1 MANSSKLVPFIL
13 QWEGGFVNDPDDLGG
28 ATNKGI
34 TIGTFTEYKK
44 RKGQKAPTVD
54 DLKNISDAEW
64 HDVFK
69 SLYWDRWKADEIK
82 SQAIA
87 NILVDWVW
95 ASGSHGIKRP
105 QRLLG
110 VKADGIVGKQT
121 IAALNAMDAATLFKM
136 IKDDRAKFIDE
147 ICKARPKN
155 EKYRKGRTFALAER
169 ANSNAFA
176 RSRAARASFGSA
188 SSTFSY
194 AAAAPA

>member
-34 TIGTFTEYKK
+34 TIGAFTEYKK
-44 RKGQKAPTVD
+44 RKGQKAPTVT
-54 DLKNISDAEW
+54 DLKNISGAEW
-64 HDVFK
+64 HNIFK

-82 SQAIA
+82 NQSVA

-110 VKADGIVGKQT
+110 VRADGIVGKQT
-121 IAALNAMDAATLFKM
+121 IAAVNAMDAATLFKM

-155 EKYRKGRTFALAER
+155 EKYRKGWMNRI
-169 ANSNAFA
+169 NAIC
-176 RSRAARASFGSA
+176 
-188 SSTFSY
+188 Y
-194 AAAAPA
+194 E

>member
-1 MANSSKLVPFIL
+1 MADSSKLVPFIL

-34 TIGTFTEYKK
+34 TIGAFAEYKK

-64 HDVFK
+64 RDVFK

-82 SQAIA
+82 NQSVA

-155 EKYRKGRTFALAER
+155 EKYRKGWVNRI
-169 ANSNAFA
+169 NAI
-176 RSRAARASFGSA
+176 R
-188 SSTFSY
+188 Y
-194 AAAAPA
+194 E

>member
-1 MANSSKLVPFIL
+1 MADPKKLIPFIL
-13 QWEGGFVNDPDDLGG
+13 RWEGGFVNDPDDLGG

-34 TIGTFTEYKK
+34 TIGTFTEYRRKK
-44 RKGQKAPTVD
+44 GLSAPTVK

-82 SQAIA
+82 SQSVA

-121 IAALNAMDAATLFKM
+121 IAAVNAMDAATLFKM

-155 EKYRKGRTFALAER
+155 EKYRKGWMNRI
-169 ANSNAFA
+169 NAI
-176 RSRAARASFGSA
+176 R
-188 SSTFSY
+188 Y
-194 AAAAPA
+194 E

>member
-1 MANSSKLVPFIL
+1 MANSSKLIPFIL

-34 TIGTFTEYKK
+34 TIGAFTEYRK

-54 DLKNISDAEW
+54 DLKNISAAEW

-82 SQAIA
+82 NQSVA

-155 EKYRKGRTFALAER
+155 EKYRKGWMNRI
-169 ANSNAFA
+169 NAI
-176 RSRAARASFGSA
+176 R
-188 SSTFSY
+188 Y
-194 AAAAPA
+194 E

>member
-1 MANSSKLVPFIL
+1 MANSGKLVPFIL

-28 ATNKGI
+28 VTNKGI
-34 TIGTFTEYKK
+34 TIGTFTEYRRKK
-44 RKGQKAPTVD
+44 GLRAPTVK
-54 DLKNISDAEW
+54 DLKNISGAEW
-64 HDVFK
+64 HNIFK

-82 SQAIA
+82 NQSVA

-121 IAALNAMDAATLFKM
+121 IAAVNAMDAATLFKM

-155 EKYRKGRTFALAER
+155 EKYRKGWMNRI
-169 ANSNAFA
+169 NAI
-176 RSRAARASFGSA
+176 R
-188 SSTFSY
+188 Y
-194 AAAAPA
+194 E

>member
-1 MANSSKLVPFIL
+1 MANSSKLIPFIL

-34 TIGTFTEYKK
+34 TIGAFTEYKK

-54 DLKNISDAEW
+54 DLKNISAADW

-82 SQAIA
+82 SQAVA

-121 IAALNAMDAATLFKM
+121 IAALNAMDAATLFTM

-155 EKYRKGRTFALAER
+155 EKYRKGWMNRI
-169 ANSNAFA
+169 NAI
-176 RSRAARASFGSA
+176 R
-188 SSTFSY
+188 Y
-194 AAAAPA
+194 E

>member
-34 TIGTFTEYKK
+34 TIGTFTEYRRKK
-44 RKGQKAPTVD
+44 GLSAPTVK

-82 SQAIA
+82 NQSVA

-95 ASGSHGIKRP
+95 ASGSYGIKRP

-121 IAALNAMDAATLFKM
+121 IAAINAMDAATLFKM

-155 EKYRKGRTFALAER
+155 EKYRKGWMNRI
-169 ANSNAFA
+169 NAI
-176 RSRAARASFGSA
+176 R
-188 SSTFSY
+188 Y
-194 AAAAPA
+194 E

>member
-34 TIGTFTEYKK
+34 TIDTFTEYKK
-44 RKGQKAPTVD
+44 RKGQKAPTVT

-64 HDVFK
+64 RDVFK

-82 SQAIA
+82 SQAVA

-95 ASGSHGIKRP
+95 ASGSHGIKRS

-110 VKADGIVGKQT
+110 MKADGIVGKQT

-155 EKYRKGRTFALAER
+155 EKYRKGWMNRI
-169 ANSNAFA
+169 NAI
-176 RSRAARASFGSA
+176 R
-188 SSTFSY
+188 Y
-194 AAAAPA
+194 E

>member
-1 MANSSKLVPFIL
+1 MANSSKLIPFIL

-34 TIGTFTEYKK
+34 TIGTFAEYKK

-54 DLKNISDAEW
+54 DLKNISGADW

-82 SQAIA
+82 NQSVA

-121 IAALNAMDAATLFKM
+121 VAAVNAMDAATLFKM

-147 ICKARPKN
+147 ICRARPKN
-155 EKYRKGRTFALAER
+155 EKYRKGWMNRI
-169 ANSNAFA
+169 NAI
-176 RSRAARASFGSA
+176 R
-188 SSTFSY
+188 Y
-194 AAAAPA
+194 E

>member
-34 TIGTFTEYKK
+34 TIDTFTEYKK
-44 RKGQKAPTVD
+44 RKGQKAPTVT

-64 HDVFK
+64 RDVFK

-82 SQAIA
+82 SQAVA

-155 EKYRKGRTFALAER
+155 EKYRKGWMNRI
-169 ANSNAFA
+169 NAI
-176 RSRAARASFGSA
+176 R
-188 SSTFSY
+188 Y
-194 AAAAPA
+194 E

>member
-34 TIGTFTEYKK
+34 TIDTFTEYKK
-44 RKGQKAPTVD
+44 RKGQKAPTVT

-64 HDVFK
+64 NDVFK

-82 SQAIA
+82 SQAVA

-155 EKYRKGRTFALAER
+155 EKYRKGWMNRI
-169 ANSNAFA
+169 NAI
-176 RSRAARASFGSA
+176 R
-188 SSTFSY
+188 Y
-194 AAAAPA
+194 E

>member
-1 MANSSKLVPFIL
+1 MANSSKLIPFIL

-34 TIGTFTEYKK
+34 TIGAFTEYKK

-54 DLKNISDAEW
+54 DLKNISGVEW

-82 SQAIA
+82 NQSVA

-121 IAALNAMDAATLFKM
+121 IAALNAMDAAMLFKM

-155 EKYRKGRTFALAER
+155 EKYRKGWMNRI
-169 ANSNAFA
+169 NAI
-176 RSRAARASFGSA
+176 R
-188 SSTFSY
+188 Y
-194 AAAAPA
+194 E

>member
-1 MANSSKLVPFIL
+1 MANSSKLGPPIRRR
-13 QWEGGFVNDPDDLGG
+13 ERSFVNDPNDLGG
-28 ATNKGI
+28 ATNKG
-34 TIGTFTEYKK
+34 TPTRTFTEYKK

-54 DLKNISDAEW
+54 DLKNISDADW

-82 SQAIA
+82 NQAVA

-121 IAALNAMDAATLFKM
+121 IAAVNAMDAATLFKM

-147 ICKARPKN
+147 ICRARPEN
-155 EKYRKGRTFALAER
+155 EKYRKGWMNRI
-169 ANSNAFA
+169 NAMH
-176 RSRAARASFGSA
+176 
-188 SSTFSY
+188 Y
-194 AAAAPA
+194 A

>member
-1 MANSSKLVPFIL
+1 MASSSKLVPFIL

-34 TIGTFTEYKK
+34 TIGAFTEYRK

-64 HDVFK
+64 LDVFK

-82 SQAIA
+82 NQSVA

-110 VKADGIVGKQT
+110 VKADGIVGEQT
-121 IAALNAMDAATLFKM
+121 IAALNAMDAAMLFKM
-136 IKDDRAKFIDE
+136 IKDDRAKFVDE
-147 ICKARPKN
+147 ICRARPKN
-155 EKYRKGRTFALAER
+155 EKYRKGWMSRI
-169 ANSNAFA
+169 NAI
-176 RSRAARASFGSA
+176 R
-188 SSTFSY
+188 Y
-194 AAAAPA
+194 E